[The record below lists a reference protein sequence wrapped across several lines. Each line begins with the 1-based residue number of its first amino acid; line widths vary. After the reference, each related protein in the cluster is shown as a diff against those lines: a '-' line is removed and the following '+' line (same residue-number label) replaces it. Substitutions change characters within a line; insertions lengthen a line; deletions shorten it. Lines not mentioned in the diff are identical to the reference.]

1 MSGMHDEMVVLAP
14 AYVLGALEPDERRAF
29 ETHLAECDRCV
40 SEVRSL
46 GRVTSGLA
54 QTVPQV
60 TPRAALRDRVLRA
73 VGAPDARV
81 AQPDVRAGWA
91 IGNWLAYAACVAVA
105 TAAVLY
111 AINLR
116 ARVESLEA
124 RLEVAQLRLAA
135 ERSRAGPD
143 ATSRVRDA
151 VGDGGAHGG
160 RSDARRSAGCARCAA
175 RGGPRDVEPSERDGV
190 RGESICRR
198 CQPARSIRCGS
209 WPAVRR

>member
-81 AQPDVRAGWA
+81 PNR
-91 IGNWLAYAACVAVA
+91 
-105 TAAVLY
+105 
-111 AINLR
+111 
-116 ARVESLEA
+116 
-124 RLEVAQLRLAA
+124 
-135 ERSRAGPD
+135 
-143 ATSRVRDA
+143 
-151 VGDGGAHGG
+151 GG
-160 RSDARRSAGCARCAA
+160 RAD
-175 RGGPRDVEPSERDGV
+175 GPSGTGSPMQRAWPWRP
-190 RGESICRR
+190 
-198 CQPARSIRCGS
+198 QPCSMR
-209 WPAVRR
+209 

>member
-73 VGAPDARV
+73 VGAPDTRV
-81 AQPDVRAGWA
+81 TQPGVRAGWA

-111 AINLR
+111 AMNLR

-124 RLEVAQLRLAA
+124 ALGLPDAIVDARLAA
-135 ERSRAGPD
+135 
-143 ATSRVRDA
+143 
-151 VGDGGAHGG
+151 
-160 RSDARRSAGCARCAA
+160 
-175 RGGPRDVEPSERDGV
+175 
-190 RGESICRR
+190 
-198 CQPARSIRCGS
+198 
-209 WPAVRR
+209 